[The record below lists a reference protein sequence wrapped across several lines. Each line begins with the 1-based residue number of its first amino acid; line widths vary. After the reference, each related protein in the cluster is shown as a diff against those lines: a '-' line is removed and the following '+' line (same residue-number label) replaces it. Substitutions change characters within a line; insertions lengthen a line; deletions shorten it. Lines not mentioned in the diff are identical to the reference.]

1 MSNTYPG
8 DTVRLKFNITPF
20 DSEVAVL
27 GEISLTIRLPD
38 GTQVEVDN
46 GDIVE
51 SADNRF
57 YYDYLTTTA
66 GRHNFK
72 YVSSGTVDAVEFGL
86 FDVKANVF

>member
-1 MSNTYPG
+1 MA
-8 DTVRLKFNITPF
+8 DL
-20 DSEVAVL
+20 A
-27 GEISLTIRLPD
+27 EISLTIRLPD
-38 GTQVEVDN
+38 ETEIEVDN

-66 GRHNFK
+66 GRHYFK
-72 YVSSGTVDAVEFGL
+72 YVSSGTVNAVEFGL